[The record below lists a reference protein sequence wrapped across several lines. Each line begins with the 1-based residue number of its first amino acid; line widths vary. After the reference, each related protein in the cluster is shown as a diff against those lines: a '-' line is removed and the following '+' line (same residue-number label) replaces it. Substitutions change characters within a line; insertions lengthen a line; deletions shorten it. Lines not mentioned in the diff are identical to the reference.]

1 MSLSWEHRRTR
12 AFPPTDLQHGSGR
25 NTARLMERQ
34 APSLFCGGA
43 GSLHA
48 KLLLSLGPWP
58 ALKESRVLKMVRREK
73 DEDTAQ
79 ATIKFLGAQ
88 CWLWVW
94 LAEAILPVPILW
106 APWLR

>member
-1 MSLSWEHRRTR
+1 MRWEHRRTR
-12 AFPPTDLQHGSGR
+12 VPQPLVYSMAQGGTQRDWV
-25 NTARLMERQ
+25 EKQ

-73 DEDTAQ
+73 DGGTAQ
-79 ATIKFLGAQ
+79 ATIKFQRAHAGCGCGL
-88 CWLWVW
+88 
-94 LAEAILPVPILW
+94 
-106 APWLR
+106 